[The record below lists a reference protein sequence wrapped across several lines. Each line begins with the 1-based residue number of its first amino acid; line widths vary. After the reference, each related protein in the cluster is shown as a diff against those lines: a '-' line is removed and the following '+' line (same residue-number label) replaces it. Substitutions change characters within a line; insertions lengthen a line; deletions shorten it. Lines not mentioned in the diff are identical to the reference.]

1 MTAKKSK
8 QSVPVNKVAYSY
20 RRFSSRQQSTGSS
33 LPRQLEMAQ
42 AVCIEK
48 GWKLIDLPPDEGIS
62 AFKITDGDEQKAA
75 NIHKGALGAFLKKV
89 ERGEVRKGSVL
100 IIEKMDRFSRNYVD
114 LVIPDFLKLLQSGI
128 EIFSCVDK
136 THYTLADIRKPGM
149 LLQYAVMGMAMAND
163 YSHSMGERIGRAF
176 RMRLAECSKGSKMNL
191 GSWRPRWIDFIGEP
205 KQPGQFKLNGHAETI
220 QRMVR
225 EYLAGDSMYSIAK
238 GLIRDNVPTLAGGKW
253 SQGTIGHLLGNE
265 SLRGTVTIKGGR
277 LENYYPAAI
286 TQGEYD
292 RLRVKLHAN
301 VERRGGNAHSDY
313 VANLFRNRCKCS
325 ACGGTVTSQRSG
337 PKHLYFCKNR
347 RVGLCKTKRMVN
359 IGNLET
365 DFFLYFL
372 AASPDELLGKQDGE
386 HSAKTTAIQSRIT
399 KLDADI
405 AGAVELLGT
414 VAITELKNKL
424 AGMEAKRQHAK
435 AELDALNNSM
445 LSVNTPQAFIDIKAL
460 FKTLWTHPTIKLAGS
475 KGHYTAYINKADLL
489 KVKAEDWTRMEKAA
503 DELEKAEQVISAAL
517 KDNSVRKRLLQLLP
531 SIVSHLVI
539 NLEKNAYA
547 VVLHNGKQSEW
558 RKVAAK

>member
-1 MTAKKSK
+1 MTAKKST
-8 QSVPVNKVAYSY
+8 QAMPVNKLAYSY
-20 RRFSSRQQSTGSS
+20 RRFSSAKQGDGSS
-33 LPRQLEMAQ
+33 LERQLELAQ
-42 AVCIEK
+42 AVCNEK
-48 GWKLIDLPPDEGIS
+48 GWKLFDLPPDKGVS
-62 AFKITDGDEQKAA
+62 AFQITDADEQKAA
-75 NIHKGALGAFLKKV
+75 NIHKGALGAFLKRV
-89 ERGEVRKGSVL
+89 ERGEVSKGSVL

-163 YSHSMGERIGRAF
+163 YSHSMGERIGRAVTL
-176 RMRLAECSKGSKMNL
+176 RLAECSKGAKMAL
-191 GSWRPRWIDFIGEP
+191 GSWQPRWIDFIGEP

-238 GLIRDNVPTLAGGKW
+238 GLIRDTVPTLAGGKW

-265 SLRGTVTIKGGR
+265 SLRGTVTIKGVR

-313 VANLFRNRCKCS
+313 VANLFRNRCKCF
-325 ACGGTVTSQRSG
+325 ACRGTVTSQRSG

-372 AASPDELLGKQDGE
+372 ATSPDELLGKQDGE
-386 HSAKTTAIQSRIT
+386 HSTKTTAIQSRIA
-399 KLDADI
+399 KLDGDI
-405 AGAVELLGT
+405 AAATELIGAIPI
-414 VAITELKNKL
+414 AELKNKL
-424 AGMEAKRQHAK
+424 AAMETKRQQAK
-435 AELDALNNSM
+435 AELDTLNHSM
-445 LSVNTPQAFIDIKAL
+445 LSVSTPQAFMDIRAVFQRLRSRPIIKVRVGKSGHFEGPDPEEVMREHWEEIDEAAAKLDKYEEAIA
-460 FKTLWTHPTIKLAGS
+460 KT
-475 KGHYTAYINKADLL
+475 
-489 KVKAEDWTRMEKAA
+489 
-503 DELEKAEQVISAAL
+503 L

-547 VVLHNGKQSEW
+547 VVFHNGKQSEW

>member
-1 MTAKKSK
+1 
-8 QSVPVNKVAYSY
+8 
-20 RRFSSRQQSTGSS
+20 
-33 LPRQLEMAQ
+33 MAQ
-42 AVCIEK
+42 AVCSEK

-149 LLQYAVMGMAMAND
+149 LLQYAVMAMAMAND

-176 RMRLAECSKGSKMNL
+176 RMRLVECSKGAKMNL
-191 GSWRPRWIDFIGEP
+191 GSWQPRWIDFVGEP
-205 KQPGQFKLNGHAETI
+205 KQPGEFRLNEHAETI
-220 QRMVR
+220 KRIVA
-225 EYLAGDSMYSIAK
+225 EYIAGESMYSIAK
-238 GLIRDNVPTLAGGKW
+238 GLIRHNIPTLAGGKW

-265 SLRGTVTIKGGR
+265 TLRGTATIKGVR
-277 LENYYPAAI
+277 LENYYPPII

-292 RLRVKLHAN
+292 KLRVKLHAN
-301 VERRGGNAHSDY
+301 VERRGGNAHSEY

-325 ACGGTVTSQRSG
+325 VCGGTVTSQRSG
-337 PKHLYFCKNR
+337 THHLYFCKNR

-372 AASPDELLGKQDGE
+372 ETSPDELLGKQDEE
-386 HSAKTTAIQSRIT
+386 HSGKATAVQSRIA

-445 LSVNTPQAFIDIKAL
+445 FLVNTPQAFIDIKAI
-460 FKTLWTHPTIKLAGS
+460 FKTLWTHPTIKLTGS
-475 KGHYTAYINKADLL
+475 KGDYTAYINKADLL

-503 DELEKAEQVISAAL
+503 DELEKAEQVISATL

-547 VVLHNGKQSEW
+547 VVFHNGKQSEW